1 MVLMVQSADHI
12 TGATGLT
19 LTVTASKDGG
29 AFGSIS
35 PTVTERGNGW
45 YSIALTSSHTDTLGD
60 IALQITAASAD
71 PSSVLGQ
78 VIAADLNDAVD
89 LGLTNLDATVSS
101 RLAAASYTAPLDAAA
116 TRTALGLASA
126 NLDTQL
132 DALPTAAEIEV
143 AVNDGVVEGTTTVR
157 QSLRLANAANAGK
170 LSGAATT
177 SVTIRDLADS
187 KDRIAAT
194 VDEDGNRTAVVVDVS

>member
-1 MVLMVQSADHI
+1 MVLMVQAADHI

-19 LTVTASKDGG
+19 LAVTASKDGG
-29 AFGSIS
+29 AFASIS

-45 YSIALTSSHTDTLGD
+45 YSIALTASHTDTLGD

-101 RLAAASYTAPLDAAA
+101 RLATAGYTAPDNASVGTIL
-116 TRTALGLASA
+116 TRTDVATSTRMATFTLPANFSSFAISAGGIASA
-126 NLDTQL
+126 D
-132 DALPTAAEIEV
+132 IKY
-143 AVNDGVVEGTTTVR
+143 VNGLLV
-157 QSLRLANAANAGK
+157 
-170 LSGAATT
+170 SGAGTE
-177 SVTIRDLADS
+177 ADPW
-187 KDRIAAT
+187 
-194 VDEDGNRTAVVVDVS
+194 GP